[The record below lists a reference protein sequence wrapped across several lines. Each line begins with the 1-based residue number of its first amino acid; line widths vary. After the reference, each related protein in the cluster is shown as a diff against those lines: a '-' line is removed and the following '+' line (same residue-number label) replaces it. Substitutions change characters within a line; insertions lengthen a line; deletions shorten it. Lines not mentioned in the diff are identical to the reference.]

1 MNDHSAAVGKIDRKR
16 VSVAT
21 DLACLYWEAKLGA
34 GRADIEA
41 AGDAVGEEPGAVA
54 HWLGAAGKSHIRL
67 SRPARCA

>member
-34 GRADIEA
+34 GRVDIQA
-41 AGDAVGEEPGAVA
+41 ALDAVGEDPGDVA
-54 HWLGAAGKSHIRL
+54 HWLGLARKSHIR
-67 SRPARCA
+67 PQAAAAPP